1 MTETEQKV
9 KEIKQSFRQMMDG
22 QVAQSMRQK
31 GVNYHLN
38 WGATLPRLREM
49 AEEISNG
56 LTRTDTNSNP
66 STGQTRTDTEQ
77 YTLAIALWKENIR
90 ECKILATMLMPP
102 DELLPEV
109 ADIWMEQT
117 ETLEIAEQLA
127 FNLMQHVPYAADKA
141 FLWIAAA
148 DDLPQICG
156 YHILSRLFMR
166 RQEPNERGINEF
178 IDQALAALQSP
189 TPPLRK
195 AAMQAVIHFA
205 EMGLMYQRIARSAI
219 HSIQLDFL

>member
-1 MTETEQKV
+1 MNNMIDQKV

-31 GVNYHLN
+31 GVDYHLN
-38 WGATLPRLREM
+38 WGATLPRLKEM
-49 AEEISNG
+49 AEEIKAS
-56 LTRTDTNSNP
+56 LT
-66 STGQTRTDTEQ
+66 GEQ
-77 YTLAIALWKENIR
+77 IPNLKSLAIALWKENIR

-117 ETLEIAEQLA
+117 ETVEIAEQLA
-127 FNLMQHVPYAADKA
+127 FNLMQHVPYAAEKA
-141 FLWIAAA
+141 FLWISSA

-166 RQEPNERGINEF
+166 KQEPNERGINEF
-178 IDQALAALQSP
+178 IDQALTALQSP
-189 TPPLRK
+189 TPPLQK
-195 AAMQAVIHFA
+195 AAMQSIIHFA
-205 EMGLMYQRIARSAI
+205 DMGLMYERIARSAI
-219 HSIQLDFL
+219 HSIGLDFL